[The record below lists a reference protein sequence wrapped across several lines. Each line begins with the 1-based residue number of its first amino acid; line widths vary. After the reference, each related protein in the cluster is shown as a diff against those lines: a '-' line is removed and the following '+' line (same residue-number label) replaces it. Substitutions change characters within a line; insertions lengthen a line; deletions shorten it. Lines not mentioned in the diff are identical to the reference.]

1 MSNLQMDLA
10 NVRSVNGNNLLT
22 QSAKSRTKDTTS
34 LDMTDF
40 LKMMVAQFQN
50 QDPENAA
57 SSTDMLNQMVQMS
70 MIQAITDITATTTML
85 YTGSL
90 VGKDVT
96 VGQYDSNGNLEE
108 IVGKVTGSGMYNSAP
123 VIYVDGVR
131 YDVSSILA
139 VGTLPDAGTK

>member
-1 MSNLQMDLA
+1 MDLA
-10 NVRSVNGNNLLT
+10 NVQSVGGNNLSA
-22 QSAKSRTKDTTS
+22 QSAKSSTKDATS

-70 MIQAITDITATTTML
+70 MVQAITSITDTTTMF
-85 YTGSL
+85 YNASL

-96 VGQYDSNGNLEE
+96 VGQYDANGNLQE
-108 IVGKVTGSGMYNSAP
+108 IVGKVTGSGIYNGSP

-131 YDVSSILA
+131 YDTSNILA
-139 VGTLPDAGTK
+139 VGTLPGDETK

>member
-1 MSNLQMDLA
+1 MSNLLSDLA
-10 NVRSVNGNNLLT
+10 NV
-22 QSAKSRTKDTTS
+22 QSASGNSASSQTAKSSTKSSTS

-70 MIQAITDITATTTML
+70 MIQAITDITATTTMS
-85 YTGSL
+85 YTASL

-96 VGQYDSNGNLEE
+96 VGQIDSNGKLQEV
-108 IVGKVTGSGMYNSAP
+108 VGKVTASGMYNSSP
-123 VIYVDGVR
+123 VIYVNGVR
-131 YDVSSILA
+131 YDASNILA
-139 VGTLPDAGTK
+139 IGTLPDPETK